1 MRKLFTLFLIA
12 IFLFTSTGLWTTAV
26 HADETASTATEVNI
40 PDPALR
46 SYLNSLLKQPSDAP
60 ITTDQMATITSVDLS
75 GSTYTDLT
83 GLETAVNLTYL
94 TISNTNITT
103 LAPIQNLTSLIS
115 LTVSGNNI
123 TDSFFPDLNGLTS
136 LESISINSPN
146 VTDDIFNTFNQLPN
160 LHEVY
165 AQNSMGITDISALA
179 SLPTLKTLFVQ
190 FDGIDD
196 FRPLNDFESFKNGSL
211 QTLAA
216 YGQNTGRYYPHVSL
230 KSSQLDYD
238 EAAQTLYL
246 PFSMMPHRLTSFDG
260 TVAPFTKSTSS
271 SNTYVGFNDQQVA
284 SSRLT
289 ITNDGITISNVTKE
303 EFDGLTELEYNA
315 RYDFATG
322 SYPVPSNMTSY
333 VISSG
338 TYDQYFDIR
347 HVLDLTADE
356 SVDYNQYE
364 PVTEE
369 QFLQDVHAETDDG
382 TPVQSDFDQV
392 VDFNTPGEYTVTLT
406 AENTAGLKADPVT
419 VKVIVH
425 AKPVITADPAITYE
439 KDTTKS
445 ADEFMEDDH
454 ASVTENA
461 HLVSDFDDVV
471 DLSTPGDYTVT
482 WTAENDRG
490 QKADPVEVVV
500 TVTDASPT
508 PDPGTDTD
516 DSDNDKNTDIVTPAQ
531 DDRDTPQ
538 VTTSP
543 KNEQQSVTVKEKSP
557 SSSQTTKATE
567 TEKAT
572 SNKQEALPKT
582 GDSAN
587 WPIAV
592 TGAMLSLAA
601 IVLLRKRK

>member
-1 MRKLFTLFLIA
+1 MKKYFTLFLIA
-12 IFLFTSTGLWTTAV
+12 TFLFTSTGLWTTAV
-26 HADETASTATEVNI
+26 HAEETVSTSTEVNI
-40 PDPALR
+40 PDPALK
-46 SYLNSLLKQPSDAP
+46 SYLNSLLGQPSDAS
-60 ITTDQMATITSVDLS
+60 ITTDQMATIKSVSLS
-75 GSTYTDLT
+75 GSNYKDLT
-83 GLETAVNLTYL
+83 GLETAVNLQAL
-94 TISNTNITT
+94 RISDTSITT
-103 LAPIQNLTSLIS
+103 LAPIQNMTSLVTLS
-115 LTVSGNNI
+115 VSGNGI

-136 LESISINSPN
+136 LESISVSSPN
-146 VTDDIFNTFNQLPN
+146 VTDAIFDTFNQLPN

-165 AQNSMGITDISALA
+165 AQSAMGITDISALA

-216 YGQNTGRYYPHVSL
+216 YGQNTGRYNPRVTL
-230 KSSQLDYD
+230 KSSELDYN
-238 EAAQTLYL
+238 EEAQTLYL
-246 PFSMMPHRLTSFDG
+246 PFSMMPKPLTSFDG
-260 TVAPFTKSTSS
+260 TVAPFTKSASS

-284 SSRLT
+284 SSRLS
-289 ITNDGITISNVTKE
+289 ITDDGITINNVTKE
-303 EFDGLTELEYNA
+303 EFDNLTELEYNA

-322 SYPVPSNMTSY
+322 SYPVPSNMSSY
-333 VISSG
+333 VVSGG

-364 PVTEE
+364 PVSEE
-369 QFLQDVHAETDDG
+369 QFLQDIHAKTDDG

-392 VDFNTPGEYTVTLT
+392 VDFNTPGEYTVTLN

-419 VKVIVH
+419 VTVIVH
-425 AKPVITADPAITYE
+425 AKPVITADPTITYE

-445 ADEFMEDDH
+445 AAEFLSDDH

-461 HLVSDFDDVV
+461 VLVSNFDDVV

-482 WTAENDRG
+482 LNAENDRG

-500 TVTDASPT
+500 TVTAESPT

-516 DSDNDKNTDIVTPAQ
+516 DPDNNNNTDYVTPTQDNTDI
-531 DDRDTPQ
+531 PQ
-538 VTTSP
+538 TITST
-543 KNEQQSVTVKEKSP
+543 KNGKSVTVKENNT
-557 SSSQTTKATE
+557 SSQTAKA
-567 TEKAT
+567 EKDVS
-572 SNKQEALPKT
+572 SNKQVLPKT
-582 GDSAN
+582 GDSTN

-592 TGAMLSLAA
+592 TGTLLSLAA
-601 IVLLRKRK
+601 VSLLRKRK